1 MSDDLRRPSRDERL
15 AVGLVRGLHGLRG
28 VLRVEVL
35 TDNEERFTPGS
46 VLFPEGSNH
55 RLTVAS
61 ARRDGP
67 GLLVRFREIR
77 GREGAEG
84 LRDTYL
90 EAAASEL
97 PGETYYWHEIVG
109 CEVRDGRGRVLG
121 SVEEVFRVGG
131 SEVYVV
137 RGDRGELLVP
147 AVSSVVRE
155 LSPDD
160 KRIVVDEQ
168 VLGLGA
174 DAEDAPADE
183 QR

>member
-1 MSDDLRRPSRDERL
+1 MSDDPRRPGREERL
-15 AVGLVRGLHGLRG
+15 VVGLVRGLHGLRG
-28 VLRVEVL
+28 AVRVEVL

-46 VLFPEGSNH
+46 VVYPEGTDR

-77 GREGAEG
+77 DRESSEE
-84 LRDTYL
+84 LRDAYL
-90 EAAASEL
+90 EGPAAEL

-109 CEVRDGRGRVLG
+109 CEVSDTHGRVLG
-121 SVEEVFRVGG
+121 RVAEVFRVGE

-137 RGDRGELLVP
+137 RGGEAELLVP
-147 AVSSVVRE
+147 AVTSVVRD
-155 LSPDD
+155 LSPGQ

-168 VLGLGA
+168 VLGLGGE
-174 DAEDAPADE
+174 AET
-183 QR
+183 